1 MNNKMFLNKE
11 AGFLVHTKRKR
22 RFAVTLVGVF
32 FLLLAC
38 AGAIGFGQ
46 VAYAADEKTVP
57 NFKSPDP
64 DYPWYGYDSY
74 RGIFARYHNLKVNL
88 KGSKEYQAYCF
99 NLTKYFPRPTY
110 STTNNFYKKI
120 DGSGSAFKSYAANPR
135 VLDENLDKL
144 EKNILNVIYNGYKSN
159 ANGFMNG
166 IEDLNAIL
174 VTQNAIWYY
183 SDSAPLNDVNKMWER
198 EVRNGEISESQ
209 VTLMREALKKLIDP
223 NLEATAANKIPS
235 GYRLNIFK
243 SENEDYQNLLSAEYV
258 PDDPPKPGD
267 TSEHNPKTPELDGT
281 PIPED
286 PKRPDESSEPALP
299 PLMPELDGEEV
310 PEVPSESL
318 EPALPPLMPE
328 LDGEEVP
335 EVPSESLEPALP
347 PLMPELDGEEVPE
360 VPSESLE
367 PALPPLMPEL
377 DGEEVPEVPSESL
390 EPALPPL
397 MPELDGEEVP
407 EKPSVDLPIEVP
419 RYEFNNKDQSP
430 LAGESGETEYIT
442 EVYGNQQ
449 NPVDIDKKLPNE
461 TGFSGNMV
469 ETEDTKEP
477 EVLMGGQSE
486 SVEFTKDTQT
496 GMSGQT
502 TPQVE
507 TEDTKEPE
515 VLMGGQSESVEFTK
529 DTQTGMSGQTTPQ
542 VETEDTK
549 EPGVLMGGQS
559 ESVEFTKDTQTGMS
573 GQTTPQVETEDTKE
587 PGVLMGGQ
595 SESVEFTKDT
605 QTGMSGQTTPQVETE
620 DTKEPGV
627 LMGGQSESVEFTK
640 DTQTGMSGFS
650 ETVTIVEDTRPK
662 LVFHFDNNEPKVEEN
677 REKPTK
683 NITPIL
689 PATGDIE
696 NVLAFLGILIL
707 SVLSIF
713 SLLKN
718 KQNNK
723 V

>member
-1 MNNKMFLNKE
+1 MNNKIFLNKE
-11 AGFLVHTKRKR
+11 ASFLAHTKRKR

-32 FLLLAC
+32 FMLLAC

-57 NFKSPDP
+57 NYSSPNP
-64 DYPWYGYDSY
+64 EFPWYGYDAYS
-74 RGIFARYHNLKVNL
+74 GWKPWYHDLKVNL
-88 KGSKEYQAYCF
+88 KGSKEYQVYCF
-99 NLTKYFPRPTY
+99 NLNKSFPYRVN
-110 STTNNFYKKI
+110 SSVKKWYKRLE
-120 DGSGSAFKSYAANPR
+120 GTAETFKVHAMAPR
-135 VLDENLDKL
+135 VGGEELTKKL
-144 EKNILNVIYNGYKSN
+144 RSVMYNGYPN
-159 ANGFMNG
+159 DANDIMKGL
-166 IEDLNAIL
+166 DTLNAIK
-174 VTQNAIWYY
+174 VTQSAVWYY
-183 SDSAPLNDVNKMWER
+183 SDTSEFIVDEQWKSELRD
-198 EVRNGEISESQ
+198 GEISESQ
-209 VTLMREALKKLIDP
+209 VMLMRDALKKLIDP
-223 NLEATAANKIPS
+223 NLEATAVNKIPS
-235 GYRLNIFK
+235 GYRLNIFE
-243 SENEDYQNLLSAEYV
+243 SENKAYQNLLSAEFV
-258 PDDPPKPGD
+258 PENPPKPGE
-267 TSEHNPKTPELDGT
+267 TPEHGPKTPELDGT
-281 PIPED
+281 PIPEG
-286 PKRPDESSEPALP
+286 PQRPNESLEPTLP
-299 PLMPELDGEEV
+299 PVMLDGQEV

-328 LDGEEVP
+328 LDGQ
-335 EVPSESLEPALP
+335 
-347 PLMPELDGEEVPE
+347 
-360 VPSESLE
+360 
-367 PALPPLMPEL
+367 
-377 DGEEVPEVPSESL
+377 
-390 EPALPPL
+390 
-397 MPELDGEEVP
+397 EVP
-407 EKPSVDLPIEVP
+407 EKPSIDLPIEVP

-461 TGFSGNMV
+461 TGFSGNM
-469 ETEDTKEP
+469 
-477 EVLMGGQSE
+477 
-486 SVEFTKDTQT
+486 
-496 GMSGQT
+496 
-502 TPQVE
+502 VE

-650 ETVTIVEDTRPK
+650 ETATVVEDTRPK

-707 SVLSIF
+707 SVLPIF
-713 SLLKN
+713 SLLK
-718 KQNNK
+718 KQTK
-723 V
+723 Q

>member
-1 MNNKMFLNKE
+1 MNNKIFLNKE
-11 AGFLVHTKRKR
+11 ASFLAHTKRKR

-32 FLLLAC
+32 FMLLAC

-57 NFKSPDP
+57 SHSSPNP
-64 DYPWYGYDSY
+64 EFPWYGYDAY
-74 RGIFARYHNLKVNL
+74 GKEYPGYNIWTRYHDLRVNL
-88 KGSKEYQAYCF
+88 NGSRSYQVYCF
-99 NLTKYFPRPTY
+99 NIQSNYPSQKNSFIK
-110 STTNNFYKKI
+110 NWFKKI
-120 DGSGSAFKSYAANPR
+120 EGNGKSFVDYAHTT
-135 VLDENLDKL
+135 KL
-144 EKNILNVIYNGYKSN
+144 GKEELEQRLLSLLYNAYPNDANGYMK
-159 ANGFMNG
+159 GL
-166 IEDLNAIL
+166 EHLNAIT
-174 VTQNAIWYY
+174 VTQYAVWHY
-183 SDSAPLNDVNKMWER
+183 SDNSQYQFETLWES
-198 EVRNGEISESQ
+198 EAKEGKISRSQ

-223 NLEATAANKIPS
+223 NLEATAVNKIPS
-235 GYRLNIFK
+235 GYRLNIFE
-243 SENEDYQNLLSAEYV
+243 SENEAYQNLLSAEYV
-258 PDDPPKPGD
+258 PDDPPKPGE

-286 PKRPDESSEPALP
+286 PKHPDDNLEPTLP
-299 PLMPELDGEEV
+299 PVMLDGEEV

-328 LDGEEVP
+328 LDGQ
-335 EVPSESLEPALP
+335 
-347 PLMPELDGEEVPE
+347 
-360 VPSESLE
+360 
-367 PALPPLMPEL
+367 
-377 DGEEVPEVPSESL
+377 
-390 EPALPPL
+390 
-397 MPELDGEEVP
+397 EVP
-407 EKPSVDLPIEVP
+407 EKPSIDLPIEVP

-542 VETEDTK
+542 IETEDTK
-549 EPGVLMGGQS
+549 EPEVLMGGQSESVEFTKDTQTGMSGQTTPQIETEDTKEPEVLMGGQS

-587 PGVLMGGQ
+587 PEVLMGGQ

-605 QTGMSGQTTPQVETE
+605 QTGMSGQTTPQIETE
-620 DTKEPGV
+620 DTKEPEV

-650 ETVTIVEDTRPK
+650 ETATVVEDTRPK

-718 KQNNK
+718 KQSNK
-723 V
+723 KV

>member
-32 FLLLAC
+32 FMLLAC

-57 NFKSPDP
+57 NRINSNPEF
-64 DYPWYGYDSY
+64 PWYGYDAY
-74 RGIFARYHNLKVNL
+74 KGFEARYHDLKVNL
-88 KGSKEYQAYCF
+88 KGSKEYQVYCF
-99 NLTKYFPRPTY
+99 NLTKHFPRPAY
-110 STTNNFYKKI
+110 SITNNFYKKI
-120 DGSGSAFKSYAANPR
+120 DGSGSAFKSYATNPR

-166 IEDLNAIL
+166 IEDFNAIL

-183 SDSAPLNDVNKMWER
+183 SDNAPLNDVNKMWER

-223 NLEATAANKIPS
+223 NLEATAVNKIPS

-243 SENEDYQNLLSAEYV
+243 SENEAYQNLLSAEYV
-258 PDDPPKPGD
+258 PDSPPMPGEVPKEE
-267 TSEHNPKTPELDGT
+267 SPKEENPKIPDLDGHE
-281 PIPED
+281 I
-286 PKRPDESSEPALP
+286 
-299 PLMPELDGEEV
+299 

-328 LDGEEVP
+328 LDGQEIP

-347 PLMPELDGEEVPE
+347 PLMPELDGQ
-360 VPSESLE
+360 
-367 PALPPLMPEL
+367 
-377 DGEEVPEVPSESL
+377 
-390 EPALPPL
+390 
-397 MPELDGEEVP
+397 EVP
-407 EKPSVDLPIEVP
+407 EKPSIDLPIEVP

-507 TEDTKEPE
+507 TEDTKEP
-515 VLMGGQSESVEFTK
+515 
-529 DTQTGMSGQTTPQ
+529 
-542 VETEDTK
+542 
-549 EPGVLMGGQS
+549 GVLMGGQS

-587 PGVLMGGQ
+587 P
-595 SESVEFTKDT
+595 E
-605 QTGMSGQTTPQVETE
+605 
-620 DTKEPGV
+620 V

-683 NITPIL
+683 NITSIL
-689 PATGDIE
+689 PATGDIG
-696 NVLAFLGILIL
+696 NILAFLGILIL
-707 SVLSIF
+707 SVLPIF
-713 SLLKN
+713 SLLK
-718 KQNNK
+718 KQTK
-723 V
+723 Q

>member
-1 MNNKMFLNKE
+1 MNNKIFLNKE
-11 AGFLVHTKRKR
+11 AGFLAHTKRKR

-32 FLLLAC
+32 FMLLAC

-46 VAYAADEKTVP
+46 VAYAADERTVP

-64 DYPWYGYDSY
+64 DYPWYGYDAY
-74 RGIFARYHNLKVNL
+74 TGAFLRYHDLRVNL
-88 KGSKEYQAYCF
+88 NGSRSYQVYCF
-99 NLTKYFPRPTY
+99 NIKKNYPRPFTSSDKKWYKRLEGTAETFKVHAMAPRVGGEELTK
-110 STTNNFYKKI
+110 
-120 DGSGSAFKSYAANPR
+120 
-135 VLDENLDKL
+135 KL
-144 EKNILNVIYNGYKSN
+144 RSVMYNGYPNDGNNIMKGLEPSN
-159 ANGFMNG
+159 A
-166 IEDLNAIL
+166 IE
-174 VTQNAIWYY
+174 VTQYAVWYY
-183 SDSAPLNDVNKMWER
+183 SDKSQYEIETLWKSEAKE
-198 EVRNGEISESQ
+198 GKISESQ
-209 VTLMREALKKLIDP
+209 VTLMREALRKLISSDED
-223 NLEATAANKIPS
+223 LVKQVPS
-235 GYRLNIFK
+235 NFK
-243 SENEDYQNLLSAEYV
+243 LSTFESSDKSYQNLLSAEFV

-267 TSEHNPKTPELDGT
+267 TSEHNPKTPELDGS

-286 PKRPDESSEPALP
+286 PKHPDDNLEPTLP
-299 PLMPELDGEEV
+299 PVM
-310 PEVPSESL
+310 
-318 EPALPPLMPE
+318 
-328 LDGEEVP
+328 
-335 EVPSESLEPALP
+335 
-347 PLMPELDGEEVPE
+347 
-360 VPSESLE
+360 
-367 PALPPLMPEL
+367 L

-477 EVLMGGQSE
+477 
-486 SVEFTKDTQT
+486 
-496 GMSGQT
+496 
-502 TPQVE
+502 
-507 TEDTKEPE
+507 
-515 VLMGGQSESVEFTK
+515 
-529 DTQTGMSGQTTPQ
+529 
-542 VETEDTK
+542 
-549 EPGVLMGGQS
+549 GVLMGGQS

-605 QTGMSGQTTPQVETE
+605 QTGMSGQTAPQVETE

-683 NITPIL
+683 NIAPIL
-689 PATGDIE
+689 PATGDIG

>member
-1 MNNKMFLNKE
+1 MRGEKMNNKIFLNKE
-11 AGFLVHTKRKR
+11 AGFLAHTKRKR

-32 FLLLAC
+32 FMLLAC

-46 VAYAADEKTVP
+46 VAYAADERTVP
-57 NFKSPDP
+57 NHSSPNP
-64 DYPWYGYDSY
+64 EFPWYGYDAY
-74 RGIFARYHNLKVNL
+74 RGWFLRYHDLNVNL
-88 KGSKEYQAYCF
+88 EGSTSYQVYCF
-99 NLTKYFPRPTY
+99 NLVRQEPSKVNGLRKNWF
-110 STTNNFYKKI
+110 KKV
-120 DGSGSAFKSYAANPR
+120 DGDNAVFKKYAANPR
-135 VLDENLDKL
+135 VIDGDL
-144 EKNILNVIYNGYKSN
+144 ERNILNVIYNGYSSD
-159 ANGFMNG
+159 ANGIMKG
-166 IEDLNAIL
+166 LDRYNAIL
-174 VTQNAIWYY
+174 VTQTAIWYY
-183 SDSAPLNDVNKMWER
+183 SDSSPISLSAAETMWEK
-198 EVRNGEISESQ
+198 EAESGDISWEQ
-209 VTLMREALKKLIDP
+209 VKLMREALKKLIDP
-223 NLEATAANKIPS
+223 KLGETVVKKLPKNYK
-235 GYRLNIFK
+235 LNIFVSK
-243 SENEDYQNLLSAEYV
+243 DESIQNLLSAEYV
-258 PDDPPKPGD
+258 PDSPPMPGEVPKEE
-267 TSEHNPKTPELDGT
+267 SPKEENPKIPDLDGRE
-281 PIPED
+281 I
-286 PKRPDESSEPALP
+286 
-299 PLMPELDGEEV
+299 
-310 PEVPSESL
+310 PEVPQ
-318 EPALPPLMPE
+318 EPSDPVIPP
-328 LDGEEVP
+328 VI
-335 EVPSESLEPALP
+335 
-347 PLMPELDGEEVPE
+347 
-360 VPSESLE
+360 
-367 PALPPLMPEL
+367 L

-477 EVLMGGQSE
+477 GVLMGGQSE

-573 GQTTPQVETEDTKE
+573 GQTA
-587 PGVLMGGQ
+587 
-595 SESVEFTKDT
+595 
-605 QTGMSGQTTPQVETE
+605 PQVETE

-683 NITPIL
+683 NIAPIL
-689 PATGDIE
+689 PATGDIG

>member
-1 MNNKMFLNKE
+1 MNNKIFLNKE
-11 AGFLVHTKRKR
+11 AGFLAHTKRKR

-32 FLLLAC
+32 LMLLAC

-46 VAYAADEKTVP
+46 VAYAADERTVP
-57 NFKSPDP
+57 NRINSNPEF
-64 DYPWYGYDSY
+64 PWYGYDSY
-74 RGIFARYHNLKVNL
+74 SGRLLRYHNLKVNL
-88 KGSKEYQAYCF
+88 NGSKEYQAYCF

-223 NLEATAANKIPS
+223 NLEATAVNKIPS

-328 LDGEEVP
+328 LDGQ
-335 EVPSESLEPALP
+335 
-347 PLMPELDGEEVPE
+347 
-360 VPSESLE
+360 
-367 PALPPLMPEL
+367 
-377 DGEEVPEVPSESL
+377 
-390 EPALPPL
+390 
-397 MPELDGEEVP
+397 EVP

-507 TEDTKEPE
+507 TEDTKEP
-515 VLMGGQSESVEFTK
+515 
-529 DTQTGMSGQTTPQ
+529 
-542 VETEDTK
+542 
-549 EPGVLMGGQS
+549 GVLMGGQS

-573 GQTTPQVETEDTKE
+573 GQTA
-587 PGVLMGGQ
+587 
-595 SESVEFTKDT
+595 
-605 QTGMSGQTTPQVETE
+605 PQVETE

-683 NITPIL
+683 NIAPIL
-689 PATGDIE
+689 PATGDIG

>member
-11 AGFLVHTKRKR
+11 AGFLAHTKRKR

-32 FLLLAC
+32 FMLLAC

-46 VAYAADEKTVP
+46 VVYAADEKTVP
-57 NFKSPDP
+57 NRINSNPEF
-64 DYPWYGYDSY
+64 PWYGYDSY
-74 RGIFARYHNLKVNL
+74 SGRLLRYHNLKVNL
-88 KGSKEYQAYCF
+88 NGSKEYQAYCF
-99 NLTKYFPRPTY
+99 NLKRFEPKKEESSSP
-110 STTNNFYKKI
+110 NWYKKL
-120 DGSGSAFKSYAANPR
+120 DGSTETFKKYAENPR
-135 VLDENLDKL
+135 FSGEELRRHILKVL
-144 EKNILNVIYNGYKSN
+144 YNGYPNSN
-159 ANGFMNG
+159 EIMKG
-166 IEDLNAIL
+166 IDPLNAIL

-183 SDSAPLNDVNKMWER
+183 SDSAPINDINNFFTSEANDLN
-198 EVRNGEISESQ
+198 IPPQ
-209 VTLMREALKKLIDP
+209 QLTLMREALRKLISSDE
-223 NLEATAANKIPS
+223 NLVKQVPS
-235 GYRLNIFK
+235 NFKLSIFESSDK
-243 SENEDYQNLLSAEYV
+243 SYQNLLSAEYV

-267 TSEHNPKTPELDGT
+267 TSEHNLKTPELDGT

-299 PLMPELDGEEV
+299 PLMPELDGQ
-310 PEVPSESL
+310 
-318 EPALPPLMPE
+318 
-328 LDGEEVP
+328 
-335 EVPSESLEPALP
+335 
-347 PLMPELDGEEVPE
+347 
-360 VPSESLE
+360 
-367 PALPPLMPEL
+367 
-377 DGEEVPEVPSESL
+377 
-390 EPALPPL
+390 
-397 MPELDGEEVP
+397 EVP
-407 EKPSVDLPIEVP
+407 EKPSVDLPIEDP

-430 LAGESGETEYIT
+430 LEGESGETEYIT

-461 TGFSGNMV
+461 TGFSGNM
-469 ETEDTKEP
+469 
-477 EVLMGGQSE
+477 
-486 SVEFTKDTQT
+486 
-496 GMSGQT
+496 
-502 TPQVE
+502 
-507 TEDTKEPE
+507 
-515 VLMGGQSESVEFTK
+515 
-529 DTQTGMSGQTTPQ
+529 

-605 QTGMSGQTTPQVETE
+605 QTGMSGQTAPQVETE

-677 REKPTK
+677 QEKTTK

-707 SVLSIF
+707 SVFSIF

>member
-1 MNNKMFLNKE
+1 MNNKIFLNKE
-11 AGFLVHTKRKR
+11 AGFLAHTKRKR

-32 FLLLAC
+32 FMLLAC

-57 NFKSPDP
+57 NYSSPNP
-64 DYPWYGYDSY
+64 EFPWYGYDSY
-74 RGIFARYHNLKVNL
+74 KGSFARYHNLKVNL

-99 NLTKYFPRPTY
+99 NLNRFEPRKEGSYLP
-110 STTNNFYKKI
+110 NWYKKW
-120 DGSGSAFKSYAANPR
+120 DGSEETFVKYADNPR
-135 VLDENLDKL
+135 KDNESSRVIGVEL
-144 EKNILNVIYNGYKSN
+144 EKNILRVMYNGYPN
-159 ANGFMNG
+159 NGNG
-166 IEDLNAIL
+166 IMEGLEPLNAIL
-174 VTQNAIWYY
+174 VTQNAVWYY
-183 SDSAPLNDVNKMWER
+183 SDNSSISNTDDFFTTEAKDLNIKPEQL
-198 EVRNGEISESQ
+198 S
-209 VTLMREALKKLIDP
+209 LMRVALKKLIDP
-223 NLEATAANKIPS
+223 KLSEESLKPVPS
-235 GYRLNIFK
+235 TFRLNIFESQDK
-243 SENEDYQNLLSAEYV
+243 LYQNLLSAEYV
-258 PDDPPKPGD
+258 PDSPPKPGEEPKEE
-267 TSEHNPKTPELDGT
+267 SPKEENPKIPDLDGHE
-281 PIPED
+281 IPEVPQEPSD
-286 PKRPDESSEPALP
+286 PVIPTVI
-299 PLMPELDGEEV
+299 LDGEEV

-328 LDGEEVP
+328 LDGQEVP

-347 PLMPELDGEEVPE
+347 PLMPELDGQ
-360 VPSESLE
+360 
-367 PALPPLMPEL
+367 
-377 DGEEVPEVPSESL
+377 
-390 EPALPPL
+390 
-397 MPELDGEEVP
+397 EVP
-407 EKPSVDLPIEVP
+407 EKPSIDLPIEVP

-477 EVLMGGQSE
+477 E
-486 SVEFTKDTQT
+486 
-496 GMSGQT
+496 
-502 TPQVE
+502 
-507 TEDTKEPE
+507 
-515 VLMGGQSESVEFTK
+515 
-529 DTQTGMSGQTTPQ
+529 
-542 VETEDTK
+542 
-549 EPGVLMGGQS
+549 VLMGGQS

-683 NITPIL
+683 NITSIL
-689 PATGDIE
+689 PATGDIG

>member
-1 MNNKMFLNKE
+1 MVSSYMFARGEKMNNKMFLNKE

-57 NFKSPDP
+57 NRINSNPEF
-64 DYPWYGYDSY
+64 PWYGYDSY
-74 RGIFARYHNLKVNL
+74 SGRLLRYHNLKVNL
-88 KGSKEYQAYCF
+88 NGSKEYQAYCF

-120 DGSGSAFKSYAANPR
+120 VGSGSVFKSYAANPR

-166 IEDLNAIL
+166 IEDFNAIL
-174 VTQNAIWYY
+174 VTQTAIWYY
-183 SDSAPLNDVNKMWER
+183 SDSSPVSATAVEKMWDR
-198 EVRNGEISESQ
+198 EVKDGDISLEQ
-209 VTLMREALKKLIDP
+209 VKLMRDALKKLIDP
-223 NLEATAANKIPS
+223 NLEATAVNKIPS
-235 GYRLNIFK
+235 GYRLNIFE
-243 SENEDYQNLLSAEYV
+243 SENEAYQNLLSAEYV
-258 PDDPPKPGD
+258 PDSPPMPGEVPKEE
-267 TSEHNPKTPELDGT
+267 SPKEENPKIPDLDGHE
-281 PIPED
+281 IPEVPQEPSD
-286 PKRPDESSEPALP
+286 PVIP
-299 PLMPELDGEEV
+299 PVILDGEEV

-328 LDGEEVP
+328 LDGQEVP
-335 EVPSESLEPALP
+335 EVSSESLEPALP
-347 PLMPELDGEEVPE
+347 PLMPELDGQ
-360 VPSESLE
+360 
-367 PALPPLMPEL
+367 
-377 DGEEVPEVPSESL
+377 
-390 EPALPPL
+390 
-397 MPELDGEEVP
+397 EVP
-407 EKPSVDLPIEVP
+407 EKPSIDLPIEVP

-461 TGFSGNMV
+461 TGFSGNM
-469 ETEDTKEP
+469 
-477 EVLMGGQSE
+477 
-486 SVEFTKDTQT
+486 
-496 GMSGQT
+496 
-502 TPQVE
+502 
-507 TEDTKEPE
+507 
-515 VLMGGQSESVEFTK
+515 
-529 DTQTGMSGQTTPQ
+529 

-605 QTGMSGQTTPQVETE
+605 QTGMSGQTAPQVETE

-683 NITPIL
+683 NIAPIL
-689 PATGDIE
+689 PATGDIG

>member
-11 AGFLVHTKRKR
+11 AGFLAHTKRKR

-32 FLLLAC
+32 FMLLAC

-57 NFKSPDP
+57 NRINSNPEF
-64 DYPWYGYDSY
+64 PWYGYDAY
-74 RGIFARYHNLKVNL
+74 KGFEARYHDLKVNL
-88 KGSKEYQAYCF
+88 KGSKEYQVYCF
-99 NLTKYFPRPTY
+99 NLKRYEPNKEGSYFP
-110 STTNNFYKKI
+110 NWYKKW
-120 DGSGSAFKSYAANPR
+120 DGDEEIFTKHADSPRMKSKELSN
-135 VLDENLDKL
+135 
-144 EKNILNVIYNGYKSN
+144 NILRVMYNGYPN
-159 ANGFMNG
+159 DGNG
-166 IEDLNAIL
+166 IMRNLDPLNAIL
-174 VTQNAIWYY
+174 VTQYAVWYY
-183 SDSAPLNDVNKMWER
+183 SDNSQYKIETLWES
-198 EVRNGEISESQ
+198 EAKEGKISESQ

-223 NLEATAANKIPS
+223 NLEATAVNKIPS

-286 PKRPDESSEPALP
+286 PKRPDESS
-299 PLMPELDGEEV
+299 
-310 PEVPSESL
+310 
-318 EPALPPLMPE
+318 
-328 LDGEEVP
+328 
-335 EVPSESLEPALP
+335 
-347 PLMPELDGEEVPE
+347 
-360 VPSESLE
+360 E

-486 SVEFTKDTQT
+486 SVEFTKNTQT
-496 GMSGQT
+496 GMGGQT

-549 EPGVLMGGQS
+549 EP
-559 ESVEFTKDTQTGMS
+559 E
-573 GQTTPQVETEDTKE
+573 
-587 PGVLMGGQ
+587 
-595 SESVEFTKDT
+595 
-605 QTGMSGQTTPQVETE
+605 
-620 DTKEPGV
+620 V

-689 PATGDIE
+689 PATGDIG

-713 SLLKN
+713 SLLKS

>member
-1 MNNKMFLNKE
+1 MVSSYMFVRGEKMNNKMFLNKE
-11 AGFLVHTKRKR
+11 AGFLAHTKRKR

-32 FLLLAC
+32 FMLLAY

-64 DYPWYGYDSY
+64 DYPWYGYDAYGKGYPGYDISKY
-74 RGIFARYHNLKVNL
+74 YHDLRVNL
-88 KGSKEYQAYCF
+88 NGSQVYQVYCF
-99 NLTKYFPRPTY
+99 NIQKIFPYNVKSVTQKW
-110 STTNNFYKKI
+110 FKKVEGNS
-120 DGSGSAFKSYAANPR
+120 DTFGLYAMNPR
-135 VLDENLDKL
+135 VQGEELSQKL
-144 EKNILNVIYNGYKSN
+144 RSVMYNAYPKN
-159 ANGFMNG
+159 ANNIMDGL
-166 IEDLNAIL
+166 DTLNAIK
-174 VTQNAIWYY
+174 VTQSAVWYY
-183 SDSAPLNDVNKMWER
+183 SDKSEFEVDKQWESELNNH
-198 EVRNGEISESQ
+198 EIDQEQ
-209 VTLMREALKKLIDP
+209 VTLMREALRKLISSNLEETVEKKLP
-223 NLEATAANKIPS
+223 ENYK
-235 GYRLNIFK
+235 LNIFNPQDT
-243 SENEDYQNLLSAEYV
+243 SIQHLLSAEFV
-258 PDDPPKPGD
+258 PENPPRPGE
-267 TSEHNPKTPELDGT
+267 TPEYGPKTPELDGS

-286 PKRPDESSEPALP
+286 PKHPDDNLEPTLP
-299 PLMPELDGEEV
+299 PVMLDGEEV

-347 PLMPELDGEEVPE
+347 PLMPELDGQEVPE

-377 DGEEVPEVPSESL
+377 DGQ
-390 EPALPPL
+390 
-397 MPELDGEEVP
+397 EVP
-407 EKPSVDLPIEVP
+407 EKPSIDLPIEVP

-496 GMSGQT
+496 GMSG
-502 TPQVE
+502 
-507 TEDTKEPE
+507 
-515 VLMGGQSESVEFTK
+515 
-529 DTQTGMSGQTTPQ
+529 
-542 VETEDTK
+542 
-549 EPGVLMGGQS
+549 
-559 ESVEFTKDTQTGMS
+559 
-573 GQTTPQVETEDTKE
+573 
-587 PGVLMGGQ
+587 
-595 SESVEFTKDT
+595 
-605 QTGMSGQTTPQVETE
+605 
-620 DTKEPGV
+620 
-627 LMGGQSESVEFTK
+627 
-640 DTQTGMSGFS
+640 FS
-650 ETVTIVEDTRPK
+650 ETATVVEDTRPK
-662 LVFHFDNNEPKVEEN
+662 LVFHFDNNEPEVEEN

-713 SLLKN
+713 SLLKTN
-718 KQNNK
+718 KTIKSDVK
-723 V
+723 VSHKK

>member
-1 MNNKMFLNKE
+1 VSSYIFARGEKMNNKMFLNKE

-335 EVPSESLEPALP
+335 E
-347 PLMPELDGEEVPE
+347 
-360 VPSESLE
+360 
-367 PALPPLMPEL
+367 
-377 DGEEVPEVPSESL
+377 
-390 EPALPPL
+390 
-397 MPELDGEEVP
+397 
-407 EKPSVDLPIEVP
+407 KPSVDLPIEVP

-477 EVLMGGQSE
+477 E
-486 SVEFTKDTQT
+486 
-496 GMSGQT
+496 
-502 TPQVE
+502 
-507 TEDTKEPE
+507 
-515 VLMGGQSESVEFTK
+515 
-529 DTQTGMSGQTTPQ
+529 
-542 VETEDTK
+542 
-549 EPGVLMGGQS
+549 VLMGGQS

>member
-1 MNNKMFLNKE
+1 MVSSYMFARGEKMNNKMFLNKE

-335 EVPSESLEPALP
+335 E
-347 PLMPELDGEEVPE
+347 
-360 VPSESLE
+360 
-367 PALPPLMPEL
+367 
-377 DGEEVPEVPSESL
+377 
-390 EPALPPL
+390 
-397 MPELDGEEVP
+397 
-407 EKPSVDLPIEVP
+407 KPSVDLPIEVP

-477 EVLMGGQSE
+477 E
-486 SVEFTKDTQT
+486 
-496 GMSGQT
+496 
-502 TPQVE
+502 
-507 TEDTKEPE
+507 
-515 VLMGGQSESVEFTK
+515 
-529 DTQTGMSGQTTPQ
+529 
-542 VETEDTK
+542 
-549 EPGVLMGGQS
+549 VLMGGQS

>member
-507 TEDTKEPE
+507 TEDTKEP
-515 VLMGGQSESVEFTK
+515 
-529 DTQTGMSGQTTPQ
+529 
-542 VETEDTK
+542 
-549 EPGVLMGGQS
+549 
-559 ESVEFTKDTQTGMS
+559 
-573 GQTTPQVETEDTKE
+573 
-587 PGVLMGGQ
+587 
-595 SESVEFTKDT
+595 
-605 QTGMSGQTTPQVETE
+605 
-620 DTKEPGV
+620 GV

>member
-1 MNNKMFLNKE
+1 MNNKIFLNKE
-11 AGFLVHTKRKR
+11 AGFLAHTKRKR

-32 FLLLAC
+32 FMLLAC

-64 DYPWYGYDSY
+64 DYPWYGYDAY
-74 RGIFARYHNLKVNL
+74 TGAFLRYHDLRVNL
-88 KGSKEYQAYCF
+88 NGSRSYQVYCF
-99 NLTKYFPRPTY
+99 NIKKNYPRPFTSSDKKWYKRLEGTAETFKVHAMAPRVGGEELTK
-110 STTNNFYKKI
+110 
-120 DGSGSAFKSYAANPR
+120 
-135 VLDENLDKL
+135 KL
-144 EKNILNVIYNGYKSN
+144 RSVMYNGYPNDGNNIMKGLEPSN
-159 ANGFMNG
+159 A
-166 IEDLNAIL
+166 IE
-174 VTQNAIWYY
+174 VTQYAVWYY
-183 SDSAPLNDVNKMWER
+183 SDKSQYEIETLWKSEAKE
-198 EVRNGEISESQ
+198 GKISESQ
-209 VTLMREALKKLIDP
+209 VTLMREALRKLISSDED
-223 NLEATAANKIPS
+223 LVKQVPS
-235 GYRLNIFK
+235 NFK
-243 SENEDYQNLLSAEYV
+243 LSTFESSDKSYQNLLSAEFV

-267 TSEHNPKTPELDGT
+267 TSEHNPKTPELDGS

-286 PKRPDESSEPALP
+286 PKLPDDNLEPILP
-299 PLMPELDGEEV
+299 PVMLDGEEV

-377 DGEEVPEVPSESL
+377 DGQ
-390 EPALPPL
+390 
-397 MPELDGEEVP
+397 EVP

-461 TGFSGNMV
+461 TGFSGNM
-469 ETEDTKEP
+469 
-477 EVLMGGQSE
+477 
-486 SVEFTKDTQT
+486 
-496 GMSGQT
+496 
-502 TPQVE
+502 VE

-620 DTKEPGV
+620 DTKEPEV